1 MWSLGVKSGCHRD
14 RPRVRSV
21 LGTVALS
28 LLERWTSM
36 SSAEGWEGHALWRT
50 LGTAEG
56 DSSRSLGWWS
66 WMLALPGW
74 NSAPDF
80 LPHLSHTHKNRLGA
94 IHAPTQGVG
103 AG

>member
-1 MWSLGVKSGCHRD
+1 MEWVKSGCHRD
-14 RPRVRSV
+14 RTRVRLV

-36 SSAEGWEGHALWRT
+36 SSAEGWEGRALWRT

-56 DSSRSLGWWS
+56 DSSGSLGWWS
-66 WMLALPGW
+66 WMLAQPGW

-80 LPHLSHTHKNRLGA
+80 LLHLSHTHKKQARSHSRPHL
-94 IHAPTQGVG
+94 GVG

>member
-1 MWSLGVKSGCHRD
+1 MEPWVKSGCHRD
-14 RPRVRSV
+14 RPRVRVRLDPESV

-56 DSSRSLGWWS
+56 DSSGSLGWWS
-66 WMLALPGW
+66 
-74 NSAPDF
+74 
-80 LPHLSHTHKNRLGA
+80 
-94 IHAPTQGVG
+94 
-103 AG
+103 